1 MEDYECRMTLEQ
13 ASARFK
19 SAQEALKA
27 FIQEHMEFGVDGLE
41 FIGGRNRAALDREY
55 ASLKEE
61 HDAAGAQW
69 AAALSKTPVEVRQ

>member
-1 MEDYECRMTLEQ
+1 MEDHMMTLEQ
-13 ASARFK
+13 AAARFHA
-19 SAQEALKA
+19 AQQRLKD
-27 FIQEHMEFGVDGLE
+27 FIQEHMEFGVSGLE
-41 FIGGRNRAALDREY
+41 FISGRNRAALDREY